1 LRTPTEIPGYSPRSD
16 VCAADLQEKPTKR
29 TAMGKPSEA
38 VISSGS
44 TKTAA
49 SSEHRSERSEP
60 SDTASLGERSNE
72 ARLTGAIRAERALA
86 SGAIKNVLVLWVALV
101 RLDASVDRSRYG

>member
-1 LRTPTEIPGYSPRSD
+1 VEDAHGDTRLLPAERCSRRRS
-16 VCAADLQEKPTKR
+16 AGEADETHGNGE
-29 TAMGKPSEA
+29 ASEA